1 MHTEYEVRI
10 LEIDVDSIK
19 KKLEDVG
26 ASFEWDRIQKRY
38 VYDFIPKV
46 DSKWIR
52 LRTNGIKNTLT
63 IKDLVT
69 SKIDGTRELEIEVD
83 DFLNTNKILEELGYT
98 SRNYQENRRIQYK
111 LDGVEI
117 DIDSWPM
124 IPTYLEIEGSS
135 EEEVYKV
142 VEKLGYKLEDTTT
155 RDVEGIY
162 NDYGYDVMEIKDLRL
177 EEERK

>member
-19 KKLEDVG
+19 KKLDEVG
-26 ASFEWDRIQKRY
+26 ATFEWDRVQKRY

-52 LRTNGIKNTLT
+52 LRTNGIKTTLT

-83 DFLNTNKILEELGYT
+83 DFLSTNKILEELGYT
-98 SRNYQENRRIQYK
+98 PRNYQENRRIQYK

-135 EEEVYKV
+135 EEEVYKI

-162 NDYGYDVMEIKDLRL
+162 NDYGYDVLEINDLRL

>member
-10 LEIDVDSIK
+10 LEIDVPSIK
-19 KKLEDVG
+19 KKLDE
-26 ASFEWDRIQKRY
+26 
-38 VYDFIPKV
+38 V
-46 DSKWIR
+46 DATFGSKLDGKWIR

-63 IKDLVT
+63 IKDVVT

-83 DFLNTNKILEELGYT
+83 DFDNTNKILEELGYEH
-98 SRNYQENRRIQYK
+98 RAYQENRRIQYK
-111 LDGVEI
+111 LNGVEI

-135 EEEVYKV
+135 EEEVYKT
-142 VEKLGYKLEDTTT
+142 VELLGFDKSDTTS

-162 NDYGYDVMEIKDLRL
+162 NDYGHDVMKIKELKL

>member
-1 MHTEYEVRI
+1 MHTEYEVRV

-19 KKLEDVG
+19 KKLETVG
-26 ASFEWDRIQKRY
+26 AKFEWDRVQKRY

-52 LRTNGIKNTLT
+52 LRTNGVKTTLT

-69 SKIDGTRELEIEVD
+69 SKIDGTRELEVEVD
-83 DFLNTNKILEELGYT
+83 DFDNTNRILEELGYVH
-98 SRNYQENRRIQYK
+98 RNYQENRRIQYK
-111 LDGVEI
+111 LNGVEI

-135 EEEVYKV
+135 EEEVYKTLDI
-142 VEKLGYKLEDTTT
+142 LGINKDSITT

-162 NDYGYDVMEIKDLRL
+162 NDYGFDVMEIKDLKL

>member
-19 KKLEDVG
+19 KKLDDVG
-26 ASFEWDRIQKRY
+26 AVFEWDRLQRRY
-38 VYDFIPKV
+38 VYDFIPKL
-46 DSKWIR
+46 DGKWIR

-63 IKDLVT
+63 IKDVVT
-69 SKIDGTRELEIEVD
+69 SKIDGTKELEIEVD
-83 DFLNTNKILEELGYT
+83 DFDNTNLILQELGYEH
-98 SRNYQENRRIQYK
+98 RACQENRRIQYK
-111 LDGVEI
+111 LNGVEI

-135 EEEVYKV
+135 EEEVYKAL
-142 VEKLGYKLEDTTT
+142 ELLGFSKDDITT

-162 NDYGYDVMEIKDLRL
+162 NDYGHDVMEIKELKL

>member
-10 LEIDVDSIK
+10 LEIDVDNIK
-19 KKLEDVG
+19 KKLEEIG
-26 ASFEWDRIQKRY
+26 ATFEWDRLQRRY
-38 VYDFIPKV
+38 VYDFIPKL
-46 DSKWIR
+46 DGKWIR

-63 IKDLVT
+63 IKDVVT

-83 DFLNTNKILEELGYT
+83 DFDKTNLILQELGYEY
-98 SRNYQENRRIQYK
+98 RAYQENRRIQYK
-111 LDGVEI
+111 LNGVEI

-135 EEEVYKV
+135 EEEVYKTL
-142 VEKLGYKLEDTTT
+142 ELLGFSKSQITT

-162 NDYGYDVMEIKDLRL
+162 NDYGHDVMEIKELKL

>member
-1 MHTEYEVRI
+1 MHTEYEVRV
-10 LEIDVDSIK
+10 LEINVDEIK
-19 KKLEDVG
+19 KKLESVG
-26 ASFEWDRIQKRY
+26 AVFEWDRVQRRY

-52 LRTNGIKNTLT
+52 LRTNGIKTTLT

-83 DFLNTNKILEELGYT
+83 DFDNTNKILEELGYEH
-98 SRNYQENRRIQYK
+98 RNYQENRRIQYK
-111 LDGVEI
+111 LNGVEI

-135 EEEVYKV
+135 EEEVYKTL
-142 VEKLGYKLEDTTT
+142 EILGIDTKSTTT

-162 NDYGYDVMEIKDLRL
+162 NDYGHDVLEIKDLKL

>member
-10 LEIDVDSIK
+10 LEIDVPSIK
-19 KKLEDVG
+19 KKLEEVG
-26 ASFEWDRIQKRY
+26 ATLEWDRLQRRY

-46 DSKWIR
+46 DNKWIR
-52 LRTNGIKNTLT
+52 LRTNGIKTTLT
-63 IKDLVT
+63 IKNFVT
-69 SKIDGTRELEIEVD
+69 SEIDGTQELEVIVD
-83 DFLNTNKILEELGYT
+83 DFDNTHKILEELGYEH
-98 SRNYQENRRIQYK
+98 RAYQENRRIQYK
-111 LDGVEI
+111 LNDVEI

-135 EEEVYKV
+135 EEEVYKI
-142 VEKLGYKLEDTTT
+142 VELLGFSKSDITT

-162 NDYGYDVMEIKDLRL
+162 NDYGHDVMEIKELKL

>member
-1 MHTEYEVRI
+1 MHTEYEVRV
-10 LEIDVDSIK
+10 LEIDVDDIK
-19 KKLEDVG
+19 KKLDSVG
-26 ASFEWDRIQKRY
+26 AKFEWDRVQRRY

-46 DSKWIR
+46 DRKWIR
-52 LRTNGIKNTLT
+52 LRTNGVKTTLT

-69 SKIDGTRELEIEVD
+69 SKIDGTRELEVEVD
-83 DFLNTNKILEELGYT
+83 DFDNTNMILEELGYVH
-98 SRNYQENRRIQYK
+98 RNYQENRRIQYK
-111 LDGVEI
+111 LNGVEI

-135 EEEVYKV
+135 EEEVYKTLDI
-142 VEKLGYKLEDTTT
+142 LGISKDSITT

-162 NDYGYDVMEIKDLRL
+162 NDYGHDVMEIKDLKL

>member
-19 KKLEDVG
+19 KKLEELG
-26 ASFEWDRIQKRY
+26 ATFEWDRVQKRY

-52 LRTNGIKNTLT
+52 LRTNGIKSTLT

-69 SKIDGTRELEIEVD
+69 SKIDGTRELEIEVS
-83 DFLNTNKILEELGYT
+83 DFDNTNKILEELGYT
-98 SRNYQENRRIQYK
+98 PRNYQENRRIQYI

-117 DIDSWPM
+117 DIDYWPM

-135 EEEVYKV
+135 EEEVYKI

-162 NDYGYDVMEIKDLRL
+162 NDYGHDVMEIKDLRL

>member
-19 KKLEDVG
+19 KKLDEVG
-26 ASFEWDRIQKRY
+26 ATFEWDRVQKRY

-52 LRTNGIKNTLT
+52 LRTNGIKTTLT

-98 SRNYQENRRIQYK
+98 PRNYQENRRIQYK

-135 EEEVYKV
+135 EEEVYKI

-162 NDYGYDVMEIKDLRL
+162 NDYGYDVLEINDLRL

>member
-19 KKLEDVG
+19 KKLEEVG
-26 ASFEWDRIQKRY
+26 AILEWDRVQKRY

-52 LRTNGIKNTLT
+52 LRTNGIKSTLT
-63 IKDLVT
+63 IKNLVT

-83 DFLNTNKILEELGYT
+83 DFDNTNKILEELGYT
-98 SRNYQENRRIQYK
+98 PRNYQENRRIQYK

-135 EEEVYKV
+135 EEEVYKI
-142 VEKLGYKLEDTTT
+142 VEKLGYKLEDITT

-162 NDYGYDVMEIKDLRL
+162 NDYGHDVMEIKDLRL

>member
-10 LEIDVDSIK
+10 LEIDVPSIK
-19 KKLEDVG
+19 KKLDEVG
-26 ASFEWDRIQKRY
+26 ATFGWDRLQRRY
-38 VYDFIPKV
+38 VYDFIPKL
-46 DSKWIR
+46 DGKWIR

-63 IKDLVT
+63 IKDVVT

-83 DFLNTNKILEELGYT
+83 DFDKTNLILQELGYEH
-98 SRNYQENRRIQYK
+98 RAYQENRRIQYK
-111 LDGVEI
+111 LNGVEI

-135 EEEVYKV
+135 EEEVYKT
-142 VEKLGYKLEDTTT
+142 VELLGFDKSDTTS

-162 NDYGYDVMEIKDLRL
+162 NDYGHDVMEIKELKL